1 MRIVILLVILLRPPN
16 DLLQA
21 YITTSVPV
29 RVLKGAH
36 GCILASIFDVEIIPT
51 NLKVFGVFTN
61 AGDNRETTFHFL
73 RLSMNIQRLGAVASV
88 PPMRTTKPANFC
100 IPEGSSVSRREL

>member
-1 MRIVILLVILLRPPN
+1 MDIFLLGGHLKTSLAPGIQDPLHATVWVRIVILLVILLRPPN

-51 NLKVFGVFTN
+51 NLKVFGVFT
-61 AGDNRETTFHFL
+61 D
-73 RLSMNIQRLGAVASV
+73 ASQ
-88 PPMRTTKPANFC
+88 
-100 IPEGSSVSRREL
+100 